1 MFEAALPLQA
11 ITIHEQQTTNN
22 EPIKFSKR
30 PLLCTLLSARQLTAR
45 SLTTVRGQWASLNQN
60 SMIRNIN

>member
-22 EPIKFSKR
+22 EPIKFSKTSSQ
-30 PLLCTLLSARQLTAR
+30 LLAF
-45 SLTTVRGQWASLNQN
+45 G
-60 SMIRNIN
+60 